1 MYLKQISL
9 RVAAPRR
16 EAGHGGGR
24 KQTKADKKTSG
35 GYHELR
41 DGHQSG
47 GRAAGARTGFGDK
60 VVLLAGEIPIGGV
73 RFCLV
78 SRVGRREYHL
88 EPADEL

>member
-24 KQTKADKKTSG
+24 KQTKAGKNTSG
-35 GYHELR
+35 GYHALR
-41 DGHQSG
+41 DGHKSG
-47 GRAAGARTGFGDK
+47 GRAAGARAGFGDK

-88 EPADEL
+88 EPADDL